1 MRGAAEAGRSLY
13 IEGPATVT
21 WRRGSLEVRC
31 RDGRPRYY
39 PLDRLARI
47 VAYGDV
53 RWQDDALTAC
63 AAGCVPVLATGAD
76 GIVRWTLVPGTSA
89 GAGLGSTLVA
99 ARESPRWEARYRDWF
114 DSQNTRLR
122 RHTCVALGWTDEG
135 DRRVWTRLDQQLDRA
150 WGEQTVTRILKTLE
164 PIVRAEVAEAL
175 AERDVPADL
184 SGGWIGVS
192 LVEDLATLLEW
203 PLKGRLAA
211 AARRHPRAPRTL
223 EEIVSLYEEEAA
235 TTIRGAARRLVAY
248 LWKLRP

>member
-13 IEGPATVT
+13 IEGPATVA

-53 RWQDDALTAC
+53 RWRDDALTAC
-63 AAGCVPVLATGAD
+63 AAGRVPVLATGAD
-76 GIVRWTLVPGTSA
+76 GIVRWTLVPGTAA
-89 GAGLGSTLVA
+89 GTDLGSALVA
-99 ARESPRWEARYRDWF
+99 ARESPHWEVRYRDWF

-122 RHTCVALGWTDEG
+122 RHTCAALGWTDEG
-135 DRRVWTRLDQQLDRA
+135 DRRVWTRLERRLDSA
-150 WGEQTVTRILKTLE
+150 WGEEAVARLLRTLE
-164 PIVRAEVAEAL
+164 PILRAEAAEAL

-184 SGGWIGVS
+184 SGGWIGVG

-211 AARRHPRAPRTL
+211 ASARKPVAPRTV
-223 EEIVSLYEEEAA
+223 EQIVTLYEEEAA
-235 TTIRGAARRLVAY
+235 ATVRSAARRLVAY